1 VVQSQVPA
9 RSGELRRASSAAAGG
24 PVPRGFV
31 GASLSFVSVDEG
43 WVLGTAPCA
52 HRPCTVLL
60 RTLDGGARWRGVPA
74 PVAPLDVQS
83 TQAAAVSTIR
93 FADARHGFAFDPGLW
108 VTGDGASHWHRV
120 RVLAGLRRFL
130 VLSLEPTR
138 DGTVYALV
146 ARATPGDGPSG
157 PLMLL
162 RAALHASAFTLVGEL
177 PPEGTGAGSQDLVS
191 AGAGVYVASGS
202 RLLSFGPV
210 GRHSR
215 PLPSKATPCELASSN
230 AQALLAICG
239 EGVASGSMG
248 DREAFGTTDGGAHW
262 TRLPD
267 PGKGDGYDTEGVAE
281 TTTGHAV
288 IATISGA
295 ASGLLATVDGG
306 RRWQLALSYRSSG
319 ASGFADLGFE
329 NDLNGSVIY
338 QPAVYGAS
346 AHGILLRTSDGG
358 RSWHHVPY
366 R

>member
-1 VVQSQVPA
+1 
-9 RSGELRRASSAAAGG
+9 
-24 PVPRGFV
+24 
-31 GASLSFVSVDEG
+31 
-43 WVLGTAPCA
+43 
-52 HRPCTVLL
+52 
-60 RTLDGGARWRGVPA
+60 
-74 PVAPLDVQS
+74 
-83 TQAAAVSTIR
+83 
-93 FADARHGFAFDPGLW
+93 
-108 VTGDGASHWHRV
+108 
-120 RVLAGLRRFL
+120 
-130 VLSLEPTR
+130 
-138 DGTVYALV
+138 
-146 ARATPGDGPSG
+146 
-157 PLMLL
+157 
-162 RAALHASAFTLVGEL
+162 
-177 PPEGTGAGSQDLVS
+177 
-191 AGAGVYVASGS
+191 
-202 RLLSFGPV
+202 
-210 GRHSR
+210 
-215 PLPSKATPCELASSN
+215 
-230 AQALLAICG
+230 
-239 EGVASGSMG
+239 MG